1 MSGKV
6 DDAKENLTRMFSDQR
21 KIAKLLAVHKIGK
34 LWQHPVINTRRKL
47 LSMQQ
52 FIQDNF

>member
-21 KIAKLLAVHKIGK
+21 EIAKLLAVHHIGI
-34 LWQHPVINTRRKL
+34 LWQYPVINTKGKL
-47 LSMQQ
+47 
-52 FIQDNF
+52 